1 MSHQLSD
8 FLGVIVSPLQ
18 IHQLGGGSLYG
29 AVSARD
35 DARLEQL
42 PSRII
47 PSHFHLARYTLANVD
62 HHHAAIARLAQF
74 IDNPWICLLYTS

>member
-1 MSHQLSD
+1 MLSAYPSFVSLFGLYFSKFTGYRVSHQLSD

-47 PSHFHLARYTLANVD
+47 PSHFHLARYTIL
-62 HHHAAIARLAQF
+62 
-74 IDNPWICLLYTS
+74 